1 MKFLSLAAL
10 LVLAACSNDQP
21 VVTSTRHVAVVPQE
35 HMFEC
40 NIIET
45 FPEPTTLTDLQVARL
60 ILQLYENNRVC
71 RNSINVLRTFLDSA
85 KRSLEADRTK

>member
-1 MKFLSLAAL
+1 MKFISLAAL
-10 LVLAACSNDQP
+10 LVLAACSNDRP
-21 VVTSTRHVAVVPQE
+21 VVTSTKHVAIVPQE

-40 NIIET
+40 SVLDT

-71 RNSINVLRTFLDSA
+71 KNSIDALRTFLDSA
-85 KRSLEADRTK
+85 KRSLEADHTR